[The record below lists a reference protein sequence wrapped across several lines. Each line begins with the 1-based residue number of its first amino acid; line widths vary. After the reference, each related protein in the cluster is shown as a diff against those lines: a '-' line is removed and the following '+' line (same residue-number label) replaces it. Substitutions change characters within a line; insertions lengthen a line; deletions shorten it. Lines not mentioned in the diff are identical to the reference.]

1 MTIILVLIALINGV
15 PHQTKIPM
23 ETIEQCA
30 SESAKFLN
38 YAMTDKHAQKAIA
51 ACQVDMPEK
60 DS

>member
-1 MTIILVLIALINGV
+1 MTIILLLYALINGV
-15 PHQTKIPM
+15 PHKTAIPM

-38 YAMTDKHAQKAIA
+38 YAITDKHAQKAMA
-51 ACQVDMPEK
+51 ACQIEMPEK